1 VVQRFSG
8 KAAVV
13 TGAAHGI
20 GRAIAERLAAEGAAV
35 LLVDIDAAAAAAAA
49 AEIAT
54 AGGEAEGISADIANR
69 DDVRRAV
76 ARCVERFGGVDV
88 LAANAGIADA
98 QPFAEI
104 DEARWRRV
112 IDVNLTGTFFCMQE
126 AARVMI
132 PARRGAI
139 VATASTNAFWVES
152 NMAPYNASKGAIV
165 ALVKSAAFDL
175 GRYGIRVNAVAPGM
189 VRTRANPVTEDP
201 VGGRA
206 GRDGGG
212 GRLPRLRRRLLRQ
225 RRAARR
231 RRRDDDRHPPAA
243 PGRALPGDGRS
254 RRTGANRHGIR
265 VITGLI
271 RLGGA
276 PPSPTPG
283 KPTLHARLPSPAH
296 RERGWGCGLPGESD
310 RG

>member
-1 VVQRFSG
+1 MVQRFSE

-54 AGGEAEGISADIANR
+54 AGGEAEGIGADIANR

-201 VGGRA
+201 VGGPDYLKRVPLGRFAEPAEMAAVVAFLASDDASYVSGELLVADA
-206 GRDGGG
+206 GTTIGIH
-212 GRLPRLRRRLLRQ
+212 LPLPGEPFPGM
-225 RRAARR
+225 
-231 RRRDDDRHPPAA
+231 DVPAA
-243 PGRALPGDGRS
+243 PE
-254 RRTGANRHGIR
+254 RTDTASG
-265 VITGLI
+265 
-271 RLGGA
+271 
-276 PPSPTPG
+276 
-283 KPTLHARLPSPAH
+283 
-296 RERGWGCGLPGESD
+296 
-310 RG
+310 